1 MRRIATFSRG
11 IARIPHLD
19 SFLQAKLYLLGTAF
33 ASTPDKLDAVV
44 GWGNKANTAKAQAYA
59 HQKQLPYYRLED
71 GFLRSFD
78 LGVNGA
84 PPLSLILDK
93 SGIYYDASQPSDLE
107 RLIVGS
113 TFTDAEVSQAETAKA
128 LILAHQLSKY
138 NKYTNRLPEALN
150 AGRHVLVVDQT
161 RGDVSISGAMAN
173 QATFAHMLAMAK
185 QENPHAKIWIKTHP
199 DVAAG
204 KKQGNLDYQDDTGI
218 GVISEPVN
226 PLALME
232 KMEAVYTVSSQMGF
246 EALLLKKKV
255 VTFGIPWYAGWGLTD
270 DRHDQIGCLKDT
282 QRRAPRTLIQLFTAA
297 YLQYCRYLNPIT
309 GAASSLL
316 DTIDYLAKQ
325 KSDYRLLE
333 CNLVSFGLSAW
344 KRLTF
349 APFFNSLGIT
359 VRHTRS
365 LSRLQK
371 WAQQQPITVLL
382 WGMKHPHISEWAQQQ
397 RIAVMRVEDGF
408 LRSAGLGSNLTPPL
422 SLSFDDEGI
431 YFNPQQ
437 ASRLES
443 ILNHAHFHPHELDTA
458 NELIQQLIKHHLN
471 KYNVGSET
479 SLPTLPETERRI
491 LVPGQVEDDASIRFG
506 TTRIQTNLA
515 LLQAVR
521 QANPDAYI
529 IYKPHPDVLSGN
541 RIGDIPPAQVL
552 NYANKLIENANI
564 SVCIDVVDEIH
575 TMTSL
580 AGFEGLV
587 RGKKVTC
594 YGQPF
599 YAGWGLTQDMAGA
612 PSRRQQKRTLA
623 ELVAATLIRYPV
635 YVHPHTHQTLSVR
648 DALSVLREQ
657 KKCAEPLQ
665 RNWFGKKKIQLR
677 FLIKLLLTQK

>member
-1 MRRIATFSRG
+1 MATFSRG
-11 IARIPHLD
+11 IVRIPHIA
-19 SFLQAKLYLLGTAF
+19 SFLQAKLYLLGRGL
-33 ASTPDKLDAVV
+33 ASTAPAQLDAVV
-44 GWGNKANTAKAQAYA
+44 GWGNKPNTAKAQAYA
-59 HQKQLPYYRLED
+59 RQHELPYYRLED

-78 LGVNGA
+78 LGVNSA

-93 SGIYYDASQPSDLE
+93 RGIYYDASQPSDLE
-107 RLIVGS
+107 QLILGS
-113 TFTDAEVSQAETAKA
+113 SFTDSETAQAETAKT
-128 LILAHQLSKY
+128 LILQHQLSKY
-138 NKYTNRLPEALN
+138 NKYTDRLPEALN
-150 AGRHVLVVDQT
+150 EGQHVLVIDQT
-161 RGDVSISGAMAN
+161 RGVVSISGAMAN
-173 QATFAHMLAMAK
+173 QATFAHMLAVAK
-185 QENPHAKIWIKTHP
+185 QENPHATIWIKTHP

-204 KKQGNLDYQDDTGI
+204 KKQGNLDGLNHADID
-218 GVISEPVN
+218 VIAEQVN

-232 KMEAVYTVSSQMGF
+232 KMAAVYTVSSQMGF
-246 EALLLKKKV
+246 EALLLQKRV
-255 VTFGIPWYAGWGLTD
+255 VTFGIPWYAGWGLSD
-270 DRHDQIGCLKDT
+270 DRHDHIGYLKET
-282 QRRAPRTLIQLFTAA
+282 QRRAPRTVTQLFTAA
-297 YLQYCRYLNPIT
+297 YVQYCRYINPNT

-316 DTIDYLAKQ
+316 DTIAYLAKQ
-325 KSDYRLLE
+325 KNDYRLLE
-333 CNLVSFGLSAW
+333 RNLVCFGLSWW

-365 LSRLQK
+365 LPRLQK

-382 WGMKHPHISEWAQQQ
+382 WGMKYPHISQWAQQYQ
-397 RIAVMRVEDGF
+397 IKVMRVEDGF

-443 ILNHAHFHPHELDTA
+443 ILNHAQFQPHELDMA
-458 NELIQQLIKHHLN
+458 DELIQQLVKYNLN
-471 KYNVGSET
+471 KYNVGSEV
-479 SLPTLPETERRI
+479 SLPTLPEAKRRI

-506 TTRIQTNLA
+506 TTQIQTNLA

-521 QANPDAYI
+521 QSNPDAYI
-529 IYKPHPDVLSGN
+529 VYKPHPDVLSGN
-541 RIGDIPPAQVL
+541 RIGHIPVEQVL
-552 NYANKLIENANI
+552 NYADKLVENANI
-564 SVCIDVVDEIH
+564 SICIDAVDEIH

-587 RGKKVTC
+587 RGKKVMC

-599 YAGWGLTQDMAGA
+599 YAGWGLTQDMVGA
-612 PSRRQQKRTLA
+612 PSRRQQKRTRA

-635 YVHPHTHQTLSVR
+635 YVHPHTHQSLSVL

-657 KKCAEPLQ
+657 KKSAEPLQ
-665 RNWFGKKKIQLR
+665 RSWLGKKKIQLR